1 MDANNLDFSDIAPY
15 GDSQFKEAIN
25 KMVSEPG
32 FEHAIRWILPIIRN
46 S

>member
-25 KMVSEPG
+25 KIG
-32 FEHAIRWILPIIRN
+32 FRTRIRTRN
-46 S
+46 PLDSA